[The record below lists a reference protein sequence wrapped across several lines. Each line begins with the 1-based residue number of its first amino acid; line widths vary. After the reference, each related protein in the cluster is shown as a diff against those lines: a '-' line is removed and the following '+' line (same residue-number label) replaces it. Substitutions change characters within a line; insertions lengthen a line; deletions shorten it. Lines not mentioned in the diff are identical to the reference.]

1 MKKPFNILMAEQF
14 KQRDNKQ
21 KIGVCVGV
29 VVSETPLKINISDA
43 NILLTEE
50 DLYIC
55 NSLIEFPRD
64 VQTSSDK
71 QTWSTTSYIKNVDK
85 LKIGEEVM
93 LLPTESQQVFFVIDR
108 ITKL

>member
-1 MKKPFNILMAEQF
+1 MKKPFDIVLAEQF

-21 KIGVCVGV
+21 NIGVCVGV

-43 NILLTEE
+43 NILLNEE

-71 QTWSTTSYIKNVDK
+71 VTWSSTSYTKYVDK
-85 LKIGEEVM
+85 LKSGEEVM
-93 LLPTESQQVFFVIDR
+93 LIPSESQQIFFIIDR